1 MRLGK
6 VRGRVDELQKAVE
19 NSSIAEAK
27 ELQEFWT
34 AIMRDKKLDVPHRL
48 KASELQGKAKA
59 VFVDRKEITGK
70 DGADLIPTSNVDLSK
85 LSDAVLEEMRKACK

>member
-70 DGADLIPTSNVDLSK
+70 DGVDLIPVYAGVMILPEKDPK
-85 LSDAVLEEMRKACK
+85 PK